1 MKDIFVASDILLRID
16 ASNNSKVF
24 YCELITISH
33 MVCLCRKG
41 VGLSQGVVPVYYAIY
56 SNLNLS
62 SLHKILKIN
71 YI

>member
-24 YCELITISH
+24 YSELITLSD

-41 VGLSQGVVPVYYAIY
+41 VGLSQGVVVPVYYVVFIHT
-56 SNLNLS
+56 NLNIGS
-62 SLHKILKIN
+62 T
-71 YI
+71 